1 VTHNKEVNI
10 INIIDMVIKIT
21 KEGLINKEF
30 KVNNKI
36 NNLIQINIK
45 DFLKDNYGVMKIVV
59 LLMILLAPNDK

>member
-10 INIIDMVIKIT
+10 INIIEMVIKIT

>member
-1 VTHNKEVNI
+1 
-10 INIIDMVIKIT
+10 MVIKIT

-59 LLMILLAPNDK
+59 LIMILLAPNDK